1 VDHLHCQHHKYCL
14 GKEPVPK
21 VTCRS
26 INKII
31 IENNERERE
40 REREKEEEEEEEEE
54 LHQIIQIT
62 TDIWM
67 NIEIKLVTFKSSLMF
82 IPEHA

>member
-1 VDHLHCQHHKYCL
+1 M
-14 GKEPVPK
+14 
-21 VTCRS
+21 
-26 INKII
+26 
-31 IENNERERE
+31 RERE
-40 REREKEEEEEEEEE
+40 REREKEEEEEEEEEE

>member
-1 VDHLHCQHHKYCL
+1 
-14 GKEPVPK
+14 VPK

-31 IENNERERE
+31 IENNERER
-40 REREKEEEEEEEEE
+40 EEEEEE